1 MESRGQQRAHW
12 LRRRRSSADMTK
24 VGLTLPVVFRSSCSS
39 WTTSEEASW
48 SGNLRSMR
56 WKPSRQW
63 PYLSSPQLA
72 CLSSPTSSVWSTF
85 WLSVSKEELQS
96 SWRLMLSGSMS
107 WFLAYFF
114 PLPWLSIIQIQFG
127 GARYPEGDLEEPV
140 EDNQRTLHIFNRY
153 QQPWECTSRCKITSQ
168 RDGGPS

>member
-114 PLPWLSIIQIQFG
+114 SPSLTFNNTDPVWWGQISWGRFGRASRGQPKNFAHFQQVPTTLKMHRPL
-127 GARYPEGDLEEPV
+127 
-140 EDNQRTLHIFNRY
+140 
-153 QQPWECTSRCKITSQ
+153 
-168 RDGGPS
+168 